1 MNGPTAVA
9 ASMPDLSAS
18 QQSQGGM
25 SPTSAHNTSVD
36 AQHAQ
41 AFADAVQRSQ
51 PVQQMDAQPAL
62 SGNGFMSNMTQ
73 RLDSIA
79 SNLRVD
85 PSAQADMASQQA
97 LFAGDPASAAPPQS
111 LAARPPEDISA
122 LTQKALENYRSTVVY
137 SVEAQVATNGSSTST
152 KTFNNLLK
160 GS

>member
-1 MNGPTAVA
+1 M
-9 ASMPDLSAS
+9 
-18 QQSQGGM
+18 
-25 SPTSAHNTSVD
+25 
-36 AQHAQ
+36 QHEQ

-62 SGNGFMSNMTQ
+62 NSNGFMSGMTE

-79 SNLRVD
+79 SSLRVD
-85 PSAQADMASQQA
+85 PSSQTDMTQQQA
-97 LFAGDPASAAPPQS
+97 LFSGDPASASAPQD
-111 LAARPPEDISA
+111 LAAKPAESVHE
-122 LTQKALENYRSTVVY
+122 LMQKAMDNYRSTIVY